1 MYISLKDL
9 GLIVIFVTVLAAAIY
24 LIITLKN
31 LNDLLKYAKSFLKQH
46 NDNIDKTM
54 SLVPE
59 TIKNANEMTVSIKQQ
74 VDQVGSTVN
83 SLGSGLSETVATIN
97 DTTDTSVTVIRSLG
111 EIVKVLIEFFTTSK
125 DK

>member
-46 NDNIDKTM
+46 HDHIDK
-54 SLVPE
+54 SIALVPE

-111 EIVKVLIEFFTTSK
+111 EIVKVLIEVFTTSK
-125 DK
+125 EK